1 MLPIARDA
9 ARLRSRS
16 APTVAGELETLR
28 DAHAAWWSDWL
39 EPRAV
44 DPADEDFA
52 QVDRFYDDVRAAMDW
67 AANDPR
73 LGLRLLYS
81 FAKVCQDLG
90 RAGDAVAAAERL
102 LTPDDAGPYGEL
114 WLRAAGA
121 TSIRYDLGGSYDDY
135 LAFVQ
140 RMSDVATRLADP
152 YHLALARFHTS
163 NDPGDA
169 LILFDL
175 ADQRGESY
183 VSAMASAMYA
193 QTIADGDP
201 SAARDALR
209 DAEVVAVGVGSRI
222 PLDYVRRTACRHA
235 RDTGRLATSI
245 SLARTLL
252 SSSSQLLAQSGVLM
266 LGEVGLLAGET
277 DAIREA
283 IVAAEHLGR
292 GEGVT
297 IKRATGSRAPHTGWR
312 SSKEATPAKSIRSS
326 AVHDQSTSAALW
338 VWCREATDG
347 DHADVA
353 VRAVSSLPVVTP
365 YALAVRTAIQAAAG
379 HDELLWHQALDVAA
393 AHDLALITIDALEGL
408 AAAAIAADSSVECLR
423 LIGAAERLRAET
435 GYLWRFAGERAR
447 LEAARTAA
455 FAALGDGAEPAY
467 AEGRTLARADAIAYA
482 RRSRGERKRPRH
494 GWASLTPT
502 ERRVAALVAEG
513 LTNPQ
518 IAGRLL
524 MGRATVKAHLEHIYP
539 EARRSQPGRI
549 VRGGDPA
556 VHGLRVTC
564 PDDQTLRSAAGRR
577 RPHPRRTAR
586 RSRSP
591 DPCCR
596 QVGRRPRIRGF
607 RASAGR
613 PGACVR
619 PVSPTRWWAT
629 RRRHR

>member
-1 MLPIARDA
+1 MLETLRAYALD
-9 ARLRSRS
+9 RLCS
-16 APTVAGELETLR
+16 AGELETLR

-39 EPRAV
+39 ELRAV

-73 LGLRLLYS
+73 IGLRLLYS

-114 WLRAAGA
+114 WLCAAGA

-163 NDPGDA
+163 NDRGDA

-175 ADQRGESY
+175 AHQRGESY
-183 VSAMASAMYA
+183 VSAVASAMYA

-235 RDTGRLATSI
+235 RDTGRLTTSM

-266 LGEVGLLAGET
+266 LGEVGLLAGEAA
-277 DAIREA
+277 AIREA
-283 IVAAEHLGR
+283 LMAAEHLDRDESVTLKESDGFAR
-292 GEGVT
+292 AAHRLALLDGSDASGVDP
-297 IKRATGSRAPHTGWR
+297 ILSGSR
-312 SSKEATPAKSIRSS
+312 SINLGS
-326 AVHDQSTSAALW
+326 LW
-338 VWCREATDG
+338 VWCREAID
-347 DHADVA
+347 AEQPDVA
-353 VRAVSSLPVVTP
+353 VRVLSSLPVVTP
-365 YALAVRTAIQAAAG
+365 YALAVRAAIQAAAG

-423 LIGAAERLRAET
+423 LIGAAELTRAPKPATSGGLPASAPGSRPPAPQRSRRSGT
-435 GYLWRFAGERAR
+435 GR
-447 LEAARTAA
+447 
-455 FAALGDGAEPAY
+455 EPY
-467 AEGRTLARADAIAYA
+467 AEGRTLARAGCNRLCAQVAGRTETA
-482 RRSRGERKRPRH
+482 APRLGQPHPHRAPRRRSRRRRTDESADRRKAADGEGNGQSPSRAHLP
-494 GWASLTPT
+494 
-502 ERRVAALVAEG
+502 E
-513 LTNPQ
+513 
-518 IAGRLL
+518 AGRS
-524 MGRATVKAHLEHIYP
+524 YP
-539 EARRSQPGRI
+539 GGIVGGSDQAIDAVMVWHTGSGSSFRLQLAARSNAPIGSRTTAPSSQ
-549 VRGGDPA
+549 A
-556 VHGLRVTC
+556 NC
-564 PDDQTLRSAAGRR
+564 QTESK
-577 RPHPRRTAR
+577 PW
-586 RSRSP
+586 SME
-591 DPCCR
+591 
-596 QVGRRPRIRGF
+596 
-607 RASAGR
+607 
-613 PGACVR
+613 
-619 PVSPTRWWAT
+619 
-629 RRRHR
+629 